1 MSIVKFFDNIE
12 SNHLKKLYFQGGL
25 TLDNDTFLLNET
37 EYEDD
42 LSDFISLAENAIMN
56 PKKSLKISSPIIKFI
71 IQWRNTSVSEDDPL
85 LDFWLQNV
93 VPSCVYP
100 LYINDEIAF
109 YKCCLCITPFK
120 SQAPLIRHY
129 KECHFYEIPKGIFGE
144 LTLFHCKACGY
155 TFRRKEHLNR
165 HNESLGHLNKSGNYD
180 DLHVVNLYMKAKNES
195 NVLKNTKRKR
205 ALANV
210 SNEWFRYN
218 ESSLEKYM
226 CIEANEKNNDL
237 NKFSEDII
245 TYSNNTIT
253 RRMPT
258 EYTFNSNNNSEKIV
272 IDLLE
277 SLINKTIIEEE
288 KNSKVNSMIRSL
300 SDDLIKNLCF

>member
-1 MSIVKFFDNIE
+1 
-12 SNHLKKLYFQGGL
+12 
-25 TLDNDTFLLNET
+25 
-37 EYEDD
+37 
-42 LSDFISLAENAIMN
+42 
-56 PKKSLKISSPIIKFI
+56 
-71 IQWRNTSVSEDDPL
+71 
-85 LDFWLQNV
+85 
-93 VPSCVYP
+93 
-100 LYINDEIAF
+100 
-109 YKCCLCITPFK
+109 
-120 SQAPLIRHY
+120 
-129 KECHFYEIPKGIFGE
+129 
-144 LTLFHCKACGY
+144 
-155 TFRRKEHLNR
+155 
-165 HNESLGHLNKSGNYD
+165 
-180 DLHVVNLYMKAKNES
+180 
-195 NVLKNTKRKR
+195 
-205 ALANV
+205 
-210 SNEWFRYN
+210 
-218 ESSLEKYM
+218 M